1 MQKTI
6 AIERS
11 LIFLLSARFGLL
23 DIMVVPDYFVRGD
36 RPAYDA
42 TCAADGKSD
51 ISPTV
56 IRICAADFGPMPG
69 IDSRN
74 SV

>member
-1 MQKTI
+1 M
-6 AIERS
+6 
-11 LIFLLSARFGLL
+11 
-23 DIMVVPDYFVRGD
+23 DVPDCFVRGD

-42 TCAADGKSD
+42 KCAADGKSD
-51 ISPTV
+51 ISPTA

-69 IDSRN
+69 IDSRI